1 MVAATGDR
9 SGNDPETEE
18 SDGAGDRRPMGV
30 DLRRHLARLLRGPST
45 PPPTSGASPRSIR
58 KAIDQLDERERR
70 LSLAA
75 ALASVAFAALIYI
88 SEIHS
93 PTFEKLHHLTV
104 KGQLQPQT
112 TLILGL
118 AAGALLLV
126 ATYVGRR
133 AFVAFVCLFAFFIFS
148 NGSSSVVVGVPFAG
162 LGGWLLYRSFKTQRQ
177 MTAELRSG
185 GTSRPASRSGA
196 TATREPKSRSTSGQ
210 SKPASRSKGGGRPEA
225 NKRYTP
231 KRPPPPAPKPSRRE
245 RKAAQPK
252 E

>member
-1 MVAATGDR
+1 MVATNGDR
-9 SGNDPETEE
+9 PGHDPDNPG
-18 SDGAGDRRPMGV
+18 SDGAAHRARIGT
-30 DLRRHLARLLRGPST
+30 DLRRHLERLLRGPST
-45 PPPTSGASPRSIR
+45 PPPTSGPGSSPRSIR

-75 ALASVAFAALIYI
+75 ALASFAFAALIYVY
-88 SEIHS
+88 ETHS
-93 PTFEKLHHLTV
+93 RTFHLV

-126 ATYVGRR
+126 ATYIGRR

-148 NGSSSVVVGVPFAG
+148 NGSSSIVVGLPFAG

-177 MTAELRSG
+177 ATADHRSDGSGRPATRSG
-185 GTSRPASRSGA
+185 SK
-196 TATREPKSRSTSGQ
+196 ATREPRSTGSSGR
-210 SKPASRSKGGGRPEA
+210 SKPASKGKGTGRPEA

-231 KRPPPPAPKPSRRE
+231 KRPPPPAPKPSRRQ
-245 RKAAQPK
+245 RKAAESK